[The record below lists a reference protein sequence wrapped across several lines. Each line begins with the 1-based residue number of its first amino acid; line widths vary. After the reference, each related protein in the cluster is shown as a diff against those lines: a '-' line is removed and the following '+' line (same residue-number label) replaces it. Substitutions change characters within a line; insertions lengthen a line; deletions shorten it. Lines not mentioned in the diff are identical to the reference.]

1 MRRDGSATLLAVAST
16 ADRRWRL
23 IPILPHR
30 IDEERTMLSTAL
42 IMEVRRELDR
52 GELSHR
58 EISRRLGVSRGII
71 AAMAK
76 GERGDHGR
84 DPDQENFRSSP
95 RRPLTSLVRCPEC
108 GGLVYA
114 PCRLCAARACRERTL
129 EIRRLLRE
137 RTPPRR
143 AA

>member
-1 MRRDGSATLLAVAST
+1 
-16 ADRRWRL
+16 
-23 IPILPHR
+23 
-30 IDEERTMLSTAL
+30 MLSTAL

-52 GELSHR
+52 GVRSYR
-58 EISRRLGVSRGII
+58 EISKRLGVSRGII

-84 DPDQENFRSSP
+84 DSTEEIGRSYP
-95 RRPLTSLVRCPEC
+95 RRPLTSPVRCPEC

-129 EIRRLLRE
+129 EICRLLRDP
-137 RTPPRR
+137 TSPPRR

>member
-1 MRRDGSATLLAVAST
+1 
-16 ADRRWRL
+16 
-23 IPILPHR
+23 
-30 IDEERTMLSTAL
+30 MLSTAL

-52 GELSHR
+52 AELSFR
-58 EISRRLGVSRGII
+58 EISKRLGVSRGII

-76 GERGDHGR
+76 GERGNHGR
-84 DPDQENFRSSP
+84 DLDGETARSSP
-95 RRPLTSLVRCPEC
+95 RRPLTSPVRCPEC

-129 EIRRLLRE
+129 EICRLQRE
-137 RTPPRR
+137 QTSPRR

>member
-1 MRRDGSATLLAVAST
+1 
-16 ADRRWRL
+16 
-23 IPILPHR
+23 
-30 IDEERTMLSTAL
+30 MLSTAL

-52 GELSHR
+52 GTLSHR

-84 DPDQENFRSSP
+84 SPDNENFRKSP
-95 RRPLTSLVRCPEC
+95 RRPLTRPVRCPEC
-108 GGLVYA
+108 GGLVFA
-114 PCRLCAARACRERTL
+114 PCRQCAAQACMERTL
-129 EIRRLLRE
+129 EVRRILRE
-137 RTPPRR
+137 FTPPRR

>member
-1 MRRDGSATLLAVAST
+1 
-16 ADRRWRL
+16 
-23 IPILPHR
+23 
-30 IDEERTMLSTAL
+30 MLSTAL

-52 GELSHR
+52 GTLSHR

-71 AAMAK
+71 TAMAK

-84 DPDQENFRSSP
+84 DPSGENFRNSP
-95 RRPLTSLVRCPEC
+95 RRPLTRPVRCPGC
-108 GGLVYA
+108 GGLVFA
-114 PCRLCAARACRERTL
+114 PCRLCAAQACRERTL

-137 RTPPRR
+137 PTPPRR